1 MKCQKCN
8 QNNASV
14 FYREIINGSE
24 RSIALCSSCAEKENI
39 SSPDPFFLS
48 LFGVDS
54 AKRSVRSASD
64 EKKCDLC
71 GMTFAHFTRTGKAGC
86 ERCYRTFENE
96 LKKPLFELHGG
107 KTHIGRRPRRVSA
120 DNAGAS
126 EQNIKPTAATTKC
139 SELERLKDE
148 LTEAIKCENFEKAAE
163 LRDAIRDLQGKE
175 GQA

>member
-48 LFGVDS
+48 LFGLEG
-54 AKRSVRSASD
+54 AKRSVRSAQND
-64 EKKCDLC
+64 KKCDLC
-71 GMTFAHFTRTGKAGC
+71 GMTFQSFIQSGKAGC
-86 ERCYRTFENE
+86 PRCYMIFEDE

-107 KTHIGRRPRRVSA
+107 KTHIGRRPHTSVAPIKQTA
-120 DNAGAS
+120 DIKETPTEKS
-126 EQNIKPTAATTKC
+126 EI
-139 SELERLKDE
+139 ERLKDE
-148 LTEAIKCENFEKAAE
+148 LSEAIKSESFERAAE
-163 LRDAIRDLQGKE
+163 IRDTLRSLQE
-175 GQA
+175 GQK